1 MHLYVSR
8 IRVLAVVTI
17 LEFVLRVPASRT
29 RVDDGQKIETSQ
41 RSKALER
48 VGLFYDGELQRMP
61 SGVRAVMEE
70 LPDIPEGQFYEQDTY
85 HKIAEAAANDHTQD
99 IKVPASRAQG
109 VLGAA
114 VVFHGTPKTDGVLR
128 DSAQAVLQSGPPCKL
143 PCVTVINMVE
153 PGSDRG
159 AMMAVRNMKTSGP
172 WGEHVRAMGYMLRD
186 RLEDYDPSKPESPH
200 NKLDADVRDMIVEFN
215 MEHLRK
221 GHDQRI
227 ADSANVGM
235 ADLIIAFKSDRNMG
249 GRGPG
254 ENANFGM
261 FGVFGSLQA
270 RLEDHVIG
278 GPIHHCVR
286 YNGVEGFG
294 AEDLKQ
300 MVSPYITI
308 FNKGESYNGYDWK
321 PVSYLPKKDYP
332 ARELRSRWNRFDGT
346 PNRLKYLQH
355 SNTHPMKSNKDAII
369 LFLTG
374 DSQRPMETFSPKPSV
389 DEWARVI
396 ADRMENITQER
407 GIQTFNLMT
416 AGIMDSATKGGIT
429 ESTTEVIQAAVT
441 LYLEKRTGRTGK
453 DKAKDDNSGAHRSA
467 RGQPSIAGILLIAS
481 ALFSAAQRHV
491 RS

>member
-1 MHLYVSR
+1 MRLHVSR
-8 IRVLAVVTI
+8 IRVLAVVKI

-29 RVDDGQKIETSQ
+29 RVDDGQKDNRLR
-41 RSKALER
+41 RSKAVDK

-61 SGVRAVMEE
+61 SGVRSVIEE
-70 LPDIPEGQFYEQDTY
+70 LPDIPEGHFYEQDTY
-85 HKIAEAAANDHTQD
+85 LKISKAAANDHRQD
-99 IKVPASRAQG
+99 IKVPASRVQG

-114 VVFHGTPKTDGVLR
+114 AVFHGTPATAGVLK
-128 DSAQAVLQSGPPCKL
+128 DSAQDVLQSGPPCKL

-186 RLEDYDPSKPESPH
+186 SLEDYDPSKPKSTH
-200 NKLDADVRDMIVEFN
+200 NKLDPAVGEMIVEFN

-235 ADLIIAFKSDRNMG
+235 ADLIVAFKSDQRHG

-286 YNGVEGFG
+286 YKGEEGLS
-294 AEDLKQ
+294 ADDMKQ

-321 PVSYLPKKDYP
+321 PVSDLPKKDYP
-332 ARELRSRWNRFDGT
+332 DEKYHNRWNRFDGSS
-346 PNRLKYLQH
+346 NRLKYLQR
-355 SNTHPMKSNKDAII
+355 SSTHPVTANKDAII
-369 LFLTG
+369 LFLSG
-374 DSQRPMETFSPKPSV
+374 DSHRPVATFSPKPSA

-396 ADRMENITQER
+396 ADRMDNITQER

-416 AGIMDSATKGGIT
+416 AGIMDSATKGGIA
-429 ESTTEVIQAAVT
+429 ESTTEVIEAALT
-441 LYLEKRTGRTGK
+441 LYLERRTARTGK
-453 DKAKDDNSGAHRSA
+453 DKAEDDHSGAYRST
-467 RGQPSIAGILLIAS
+467 RRQPSIAGILLIAS
-481 ALFSAAQRHV
+481 TLFSALQRHV
-491 RS
+491 

>member
-1 MHLYVSR
+1 M
-8 IRVLAVVTI
+8 
-17 LEFVLRVPASRT
+17 
-29 RVDDGQKIETSQ
+29 
-41 RSKALER
+41 
-48 VGLFYDGELQRMP
+48 
-61 SGVRAVMEE
+61 
-70 LPDIPEGQFYEQDTY
+70 
-85 HKIAEAAANDHTQD
+85 KIAEAAANDHRQD
-99 IKVPASRAQG
+99 IKVPASRVQG

-114 VVFHGTPKTDGVLR
+114 AVFHGTPATVGVLR
-128 DSAQAVLQSGPPCKL
+128 DSAQDVLQSGPPCKL

-186 RLEDYDPSKPESPH
+186 SLEDYDPSKPKSTH
-200 NKLDADVRDMIVEFN
+200 NKLDPAVGEMIVEFN

-235 ADLIIAFKSDRNMG
+235 ADLIVAFKSDQRHG

-286 YNGVEGFG
+286 YKGVEGFG
-294 AEDLKQ
+294 ADDMKQ

-321 PVSYLPKKDYP
+321 PVSDLPKKDYP
-332 ARELRSRWNRFDGT
+332 DEKSHNRWNRFDGSS
-346 PNRLKYLQH
+346 NRLKYLQR
-355 SNTHPMKSNKDAII
+355 SSTHPMTANKDAII
-369 LFLTG
+369 LFLSG
-374 DSQRPMETFSPKPSV
+374 DSHRPVATFSPKPSA

-396 ADRMENITQER
+396 ADRMDNITQES
-407 GIQTFNLMT
+407 IQW
-416 AGIMDSATKGGIT
+416 DSNEYIPM
-429 ESTTEVIQAAVT
+429 ERST
-441 LYLEKRTGRTGK
+441 
-453 DKAKDDNSGAHRSA
+453 SC
-467 RGQPSIAGILLIAS
+467 
-481 ALFSAAQRHV
+481 QRHGYTLSV
-491 RS
+491 WVLMQKT